1 MRFPDSARLLT
12 ASILSLGLLG
22 LAACGPGD
30 EDQASEDRATQ
41 TQVEDATA
49 DGGAD
54 EMAGIAA
61 EDGEEAAGDVSAE
74 DLPGMGG
81 EVATQGPTSAMS
93 HDGDDTG
100 EDLYQRGFYAEA
112 IDQWT
117 QDAEAGDAYAAYR
130 LGVEYYDGQ
139 IVPQDLEMAARYQ
152 QLAADL
158 GSAAGMFELASN
170 YEDGTGVEQN
180 VAEAARWYLASAE
193 RGYPPSQHNVAT
205 MYEDGVGM
213 PRDLVQAYVYYSLAV
228 EQGFRVNFV
237 QDEETGEATFID
249 PRDRLRGMMTAEQ
262 IAAAEAAL
270 AAWTPVE

>member
-1 MRFPDSARLLT
+1 MRFPVSARLLT
-12 ASILSLGLLG
+12 ASVLSLGLVG
-22 LAACGPGD
+22 LTACGPGD
-30 EDQASEDRATQ
+30 EDQTSED
-41 TQVEDATA
+41 QVAAALFDDVVE

-61 EDGEEAAGDVSAE
+61 EEAERTTQDAGEDTGEETVVQS
-74 DLPGMGG
+74 
-81 EVATQGPTSAMS
+81 PTSAMS
-93 HDGDDTG
+93 HDGEDTG
-100 EDLYQRGFYAEA
+100 EDLYQRGFYPEA
-112 IDQWT
+112 MEQW
-117 QDAEAGDAYAAYR
+117 QADAEAGDAYAAYR

-158 GSAAGMFELASN
+158 GSAAGMFDLATY
-170 YEDGTGVEQN
+170 YEDGIGVEPN

-193 RGYPPSQHNVAT
+193 RGYPPSQHNIAT

-213 PRDLVQAYVYYSLAV
+213 PQDLVQAYVYYSLAI

-237 QDEETGEATFID
+237 QDEESGEATFSD
-249 PRDRLRGMMTAEQ
+249 PRDRLRGIMTDEQ

-270 AAWTPVE
+270 AAWTPAE